1 MKKILAWV
9 LALSLLLCGAAFAE
23 EAEEV
28 HVKVG
33 VVGENNEQWEQVIIP
48 TLAEEGIIIE
58 LVKFSDYI
66 IPNQALAQGEIDMNA
81 FQHYDFMNNWNEENS
96 AAYGVTLV
104 GLCDTFIAPLCI
116 YSDKITS
123 LDELKEGDQIAIM
136 NDVVNEARALR
147 MLASTGLIT
156 LSEDSTELA
165 TVADIAE
172 NPLGLEFV
180 EMEAALTPTA
190 MKDPAIAIAF
200 LNGTHAKDAGLTNDQ
215 ALLVEEFDFD
225 NESMHGI
232 VNNIAVRADDI
243 DNPVYQRIAE
253 VYQSDEVRALFDT
266 VYAGVY
272 LPAWEAA
279 DEATDEATE
288 AADEAAD
295 EAETEEPAAE

>member
-1 MKKILAWV
+1 
-9 LALSLLLCGAAFAE
+9 
-23 EAEEV
+23 
-28 HVKVG
+28 
-33 VVGENNEQWEQVIIP
+33 
-48 TLAEEGIIIE
+48 
-58 LVKFSDYI
+58 
-66 IPNQALAQGEIDMNA
+66 
-81 FQHYDFMNNWNEENS
+81 
-96 AAYGVTLV
+96 
-104 GLCDTFIAPLCI
+104 
-116 YSDKITS
+116 
-123 LDELKEGDQIAIM
+123 M

-225 NESMHGI
+225 DESMHGI